1 MKIKPVKGQF
11 RITFDRQDWSFA
23 LLALAKY
30 LEEPKNQEIL
40 QHWRKNL
47 DERSWDLL
55 DNAMNL
61 TSIPIYLDRDQ
72 ALAYS
77 DDLVDALFPPI
88 KEKNNHLKIAR
99 VCTYCQQ
106 AYISEAKCK
115 GHQDCQAGVANV

>member
-40 QHWRKNL
+40 QHWRNNL
-47 DERSWDLL
+47 DESSWNLL

-61 TSIPIYLDRDQ
+61 SDIPVYLERDQ
-72 ALAYS
+72 ALAFS
-77 DDLVDALFPPI
+77 DDLVDALFPPV
-88 KEKNNHLKIAR
+88 KTKTKHLKMAR
-99 VCTYCQQ
+99 ICV
-106 AYISEAKCK
+106 
-115 GHQDCQAGVANV
+115 DCQSGYVAEEAGHDCKEVNANV